1 MYSRE
6 FRVEVGLYKAV
17 SSFIEKYADNIC
29 KYTKQRERW
38 LLESTLTFVV
48 QVSNM
53 ILWPHYFLVVE
64 YHALIELRG
73 RECPPTPPL
82 GNSNLLI

>member
-48 QVSNM
+48 QLQVSNM
-53 ILWPHYFLVVE
+53 TLWPHFIIFL
-64 YHALIELRG
+64 
-73 RECPPTPPL
+73 
-82 GNSNLLI
+82 

>member
-48 QVSNM
+48 QLQVSNM
-53 ILWPHYFLVVE
+53 TLWPYFIIFL
-64 YHALIELRG
+64 
-73 RECPPTPPL
+73 
-82 GNSNLLI
+82 

>member
-1 MYSRE
+1 MYNRE

-17 SSFIEKYADNIC
+17 SSFIEKYASNIC

-38 LLESTLTFVV
+38 LLESRLTFVV

-53 ILWPHYFLVVE
+53 TLWPHFIIFL
-64 YHALIELRG
+64 
-73 RECPPTPPL
+73 
-82 GNSNLLI
+82 

>member
-1 MYSRE
+1 MYIRE

-53 ILWPHYFLVVE
+53 TLWPHFIIFL
-64 YHALIELRG
+64 
-73 RECPPTPPL
+73 
-82 GNSNLLI
+82 

>member
-1 MYSRE
+1 MYIRE

-48 QVSNM
+48 QLQVSNM
-53 ILWPHYFLVVE
+53 TLWPHFIFL
-64 YHALIELRG
+64 
-73 RECPPTPPL
+73 
-82 GNSNLLI
+82 